1 MHQHPKYKLH
11 QRQLQNLLN
20 QNKEEQ
26 KIIIT
31 EIIIMVII
39 LIETIITTTEIIIK
53 IEITTIKTEHIIMEK
68 MVLDNSII
76 GIITD
81 FKIIEIITN
90 NVLILTEMKED
101 HQIIKEQI
109 ETLKILCLQ
118 KLKKKIKEITVQK
131 LQISKK

>member
-11 QRQLQNLLN
+11 QRQLYNLLN

-101 HQIIKEQI
+101 H
-109 ETLKILCLQ
+109 
-118 KLKKKIKEITVQK
+118 
-131 LQISKK
+131 